1 MELMSNENFIKI
13 AAGIGAAVL
22 FFGPQIAKAIK
33 SLMESL
39 ASLKIPSPLPADE
52 SDEVADMKLVL
63 ELAHRLRERGNSKA
77 VELAQQLLDEMMA
90 PTTSS
95 KK

>member
-13 AAGIGAAVL
+13 AAGIGAAIL
-22 FFGPQIAKAIK
+22 FFWPQITKAIK

-39 ASLKIPSPLPADE
+39 ASLKIPSPLPVGE
-52 SDEVADMKLVL
+52 SEVADMKLVL
-63 ELAHRLRERGNSKA
+63 ELAHRLRERGSSKA